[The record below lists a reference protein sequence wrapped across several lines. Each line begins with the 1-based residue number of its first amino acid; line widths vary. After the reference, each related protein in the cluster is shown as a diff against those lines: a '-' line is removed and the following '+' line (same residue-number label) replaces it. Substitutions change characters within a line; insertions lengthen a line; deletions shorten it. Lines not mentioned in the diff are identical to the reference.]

1 MRMLNLLLKKLKLI
15 TRNRK
20 IKGYK
25 SISNDKLLS
34 ILEAWEPVK
43 EKEIIKNMRK
53 KKSNIDKILK
63 DIRKRFEPEL
73 IEKTIKDI
81 SKKI

>member
-1 MRMLNLLLKKLKLI
+1 MR
-15 TRNRK
+15 TSERK
-20 IKGYK
+20 GNYQGH
-25 SISNDKLLS
+25 
-34 ILEAWEPVK
+34 E
-43 EKEIIKNMRK
+43 K

>member
-1 MRMLNLLLKKLKLI
+1 MR
-15 TRNRK
+15 TSERK
-20 IKGYK
+20 GNYQ
-25 SISNDKLLS
+25 
-34 ILEAWEPVK
+34 EQE
-43 EKEIIKNMRK
+43 K

>member
-1 MRMLNLLLKKLKLI
+1 M
-15 TRNRK
+15 
-20 IKGYK
+20 
-25 SISNDKLLS
+25 
-34 ILEAWEPVK
+34 K